1 MWQLA
6 DIYLAGVSKIRVS
19 SVSIFPMDPSPLPLN
34 AHTTIDSHL
43 NFQIPTTSHCDDR
56 QSLLPVNASQTHSN
70 FPPPPHPPH
79 TTQIKRTGFPRRHD
93 CGRLLG
99 DALHDGG
106 HALGGLPGLP
116 PHGGGGALRRQP
128 LLHVQNVQRLKNAT
142 TPAADR
148 QLANPPR
155 PLENSSQRLWS
166 S

>member
-70 FPPPPHPPH
+70 FPPPTPH
-79 TTQIKRTGFPRRHD
+79 TPLKSNAPGSPGAMIAAGFWGMRSTMVGMRSAGCLGCLRMGAAVHSAVSPCCMSRMCSVSRT
-93 CGRLLG
+93 
-99 DALHDGG
+99 
-106 HALGGLPGLP
+106 P
-116 PHGGGGALRRQP
+116 PP
-128 LLHVQNVQRLKNAT
+128 LQQTDN
-142 TPAADR
+142 
-148 QLANPPR
+148 
-155 PLENSSQRLWS
+155 
-166 S
+166 